1 MTRSKPTPPNYYKPM
16 MPGVVKNFGSMTV
29 PELRA
34 EIVEKCSK
42 TNTPKPPKLNSMKKA
57 KLLEELSFSEPH
69 LGRHESYTVRALNLT
84 LLEVEDAPVKGD
96 GNEKVEGEV
105 IVEKIEANSTMM
117 ERVSD
122 FTKLRR
128 GDHVC
133 VGLNPL
139 RKIVTAFDKMLQYM
153 AHFEIL
159 NAYHH
164 FIMYD
169 DVHHLSKDGIPMTM
183 DDKPAMICE
192 YSNTPGG
199 AMEQAWKYGL
209 KSVWDS
215 PAPWMRIPFYD
226 YVEGCS
232 TDSAGKGIGIYR
244 IKEDL
249 DETDRD
255 TIVKNMDALL
265 ASHETYSFIYRN
277 CEHAAFAFNPKRPVW
292 VSPQVPYLFWNLFR
306 VLINSGSIYFLL
318 NNPIPDPRNSTTS
331 SIHIYHIFCLLYH
344 SLSTF
349 PVAMQSVV
357 QLVRTVMSLTAK
369 KERNDLSKP
378 VFYHL
383 IYKEFMR
390 ACLGGGLA
398 CLCLGLLPKM
408 VRDTDQKSLAAALV
422 LLAYTISNG
431 LFNLSCFVTIRAML
445 YANGGVAVPMVGKK
459 GRKFGRGRGEEG
471 EKQNT
476 RSSSR
481 SRGRSTSKGRKNK

>member
-1 MTRSKPTPPNYYKPM
+1 
-16 MPGVVKNFGSMTV
+16 
-29 PELRA
+29 
-34 EIVEKCSK
+34 
-42 TNTPKPPKLNSMKKA
+42 MKKK
-57 KLLEELSFSEPH
+57 KLLEELSFSSPA

-84 LLEVEDAPVKGD
+84 LLEVEDAPVSGD
-96 GNEKVEGEV
+96 GNKKVEQEV
-105 IVEKIEANSTMM
+105 IMERIEANSLPLIYVDGSTMM

-128 GDHVC
+128 GDHIC

-139 RKIVTAFDKMLQYM
+139 RKIVTAFDKLLQYM
-153 AHFEIL
+153 AHLEIL

-169 DVHHLSKDGIPMTM
+169 DVDHLSKDGIPMTK
-183 DDKPAMICE
+183 DDKPVMICE

-199 AMEQAWKYGL
+199 ALEQAWKYGL

-232 TDSAGKGIGIYR
+232 TSAAGEGIGIYR

-249 DETDRD
+249 DESDRD
-255 TIVKNMDALL
+255 LIVKNMDALL

-292 VSPQVPYLFWNLFR
+292 VSPQVPYLMWNLFR
-306 VLINSGSIYFLL
+306 VLINASSIYFLL
-318 NNPIPDPRNSTTS
+318 NNSVPDPRTS
-331 SIHIYHIFCLLYH
+331 SMSDVHVYHIFCLLYH
-344 SLSTF
+344 TLATV

-369 KERNDLSKP
+369 KERKDLSKP

-390 ACLGGGLA
+390 ACIGGGLA

-408 VRDTDQKSLAAALV
+408 VRDTEQKAVAASLV

-431 LFNLSCFVTIRAML
+431 VFNLSCFVTIRAML

-459 GRKFGRGRGEEG
+459 GRSFKRGREKSKEGNKKYNNTKREE
-471 EKQNT
+471 
-476 RSSSR
+476 
-481 SRGRSTSKGRKNK
+481 SRGRSTSRSRKKK